1 MSLNTIE
8 LKPQLIAD
16 LYPETLVASPG
27 TSTPAAP
34 RPRFLG
40 KNEKKIMVIVAYE
53 GMPFLPDPAFN
64 FLTNILSACKL
75 SIADIAIVNKT
86 SMDPSLLP
94 PLMEELE
101 ARHVLLFGAAPLTIG
116 LPINFPQFQL
126 QQFNKR
132 TYLYSPTLEELENDK
147 TIKMKLWNC
156 LKAAFGL

>member
-1 MSLNTIE
+1 MSLNTIK

-16 LYPETLVASPG
+16 LYPETLVASIG
-27 TSTPAAP
+27 GSTSSAS

-40 KNEKKIMVIVAYE
+40 NNEKNIMVIVAYE

-64 FLTNILSACKL
+64 LLTSILSACKL

-86 SMDPSLLP
+86 SMDPDHLL

-101 ARHVLLFGAAPLTIG
+101 ARYVLLFGAAPLTIG

-147 TIKMKLWNC
+147 AIKMKLWNC

>member
-1 MSLNTIE
+1 MSLNSIE
-8 LKPQLIAD
+8 LKPQMIAD

-27 TSTPAAP
+27 GSTASVS

-40 KNEKKIMVIVAYE
+40 NNEKKIMVIVAYE
-53 GMPFLPDPAFN
+53 GMPFLSDPAFN
-64 FLTNILSACKL
+64 FLTSILSACKL

-86 SMDPSLLP
+86 SMDPALLP
-94 PLMEELE
+94 PLVEELE
-101 ARHVLLFGAAPLTIG
+101 ARYVLLFGAAPLTIG

-147 TIKMKLWNC
+147 AIKMKLWSC